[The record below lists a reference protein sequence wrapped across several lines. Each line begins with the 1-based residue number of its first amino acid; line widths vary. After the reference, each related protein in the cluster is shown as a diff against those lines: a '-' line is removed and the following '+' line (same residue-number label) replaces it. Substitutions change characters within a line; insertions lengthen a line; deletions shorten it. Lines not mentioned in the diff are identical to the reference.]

1 MVNLIFFISNYH
13 FRVQILRFWGK
24 GEKVPSRWLAVKDTQ
39 ILSKCCL
46 TVELM
51 SMNTTG

>member
-1 MVNLIFFISNYH
+1 MVNFIFYYY

-24 GEKVPSRWLAVKDTQ
+24 GEKAPSHWLAVKDTQ

-51 SMNTTG
+51 STSMTG